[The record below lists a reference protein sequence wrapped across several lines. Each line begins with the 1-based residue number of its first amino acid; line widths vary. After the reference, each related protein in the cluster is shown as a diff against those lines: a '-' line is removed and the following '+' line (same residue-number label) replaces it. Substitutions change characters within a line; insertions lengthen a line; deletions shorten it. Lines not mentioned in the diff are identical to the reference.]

1 MQKVRIV
8 DKCKDGSSGQGDT
21 RFLAGE
27 LVDRYEFDRENKR
40 VAAAGGR
47 PAEAEPV
54 LLGITKASLETD
66 SFISAASFQDTTR
79 ILTDAA
85 TLGREDV
92 LRGFKENVI
101 TGHLIPAGTGAVDL
115 QNVKVKLL
123 GEELPPEMPEIDER
137 KDDGSSP
144 DQLDI
149 TQIDFGDDDEYQ
161 PTDEERAE
169 FGDLDESDSL
179 DFPAED
185 ILFDETELSDDE
197 FSDDSLT
204 DDDDGE

>member
-1 MQKVRIV
+1 MTQR
-8 DKCKDGSSGQGDT
+8 SSET
-21 RFLAGE
+21 
-27 LVDRYEFDRENKR
+27 
-40 VAAAGGR
+40 
-47 PAEAEPV
+47 
-54 LLGITKASLETD
+54 GILKYS
-66 SFISAASFQDTTR
+66 ASFQDTTR

-101 TGHLIPAGTGAVDL
+101 TGHLIPAGTGAADL
-115 QNVKVKLL
+115 QNLKVKLL
-123 GEELPPEMPEIDER
+123 GEELPPEISTLDEQ
-137 KDDGSSP
+137 KDDDSVS

-149 TQIDFGDDDEYQ
+149 SKIDFGDDDEYQ

-169 FGDLDESDSL
+169 FGDLDDEDTL

-185 ILFDETELSDDE
+185 IIFDSSELSEDE

-204 DDDDGE
+204 DEDDGE